1 MYVKKGRYAVARI
14 ELPCGACGKPV
25 LRRMSDLA
33 RNATDRV
40 FCSRVCKR
48 LVGCKPRTGTN
59 VACEVCGT
67 EFYRPA
73 SSKQRYCSY
82 ACHNKAQTKPKVE
95 RFCEVC
101 EKRFWVRP
109 SRLTAN
115 AVRFCGRTC
124 MGQSNWKR
132 PLDWFHNGK
141 PALEN
146 FFGYVVVWEPNHP
159 SAWSGGWVFHHR
171 LVMEKAIG
179 RYLLHSE
186 QVDHINTVKDD
197 NRIENLQ
204 ILSHSEHS
212 KKTVIDRR
220 KRAEQTKRDM
230 EELAEYRRRFG
241 PLVDWMPIA
250 A

>member
-1 MYVKKGRYAVARI
+1 MYVKKGRYIVARI
-14 ELPCGACGKPV
+14 VVPCCSCGKPV
-25 LRRMSDLA
+25 TRRKSEVTKLA
-33 RNATDRV
+33 TGRV
-40 FCSRVCKR
+40 FCSRACKR

-59 VACEVCGT
+59 VACEVCET

-73 SSKQRYCSY
+73 SSEQRYCSY

-95 RFCEVC
+95 RVCEVC
-101 EKRFWVRP
+101 EKTFWVHESYARVQ
-109 SRLTAN
+109 A
-115 AVRFCGRTC
+115 ARFCGRAC

-132 PLDWFHNGK
+132 PLGWFHNGK
-141 PALEN
+141 PALGN

-159 SAWSGGWVFHHR
+159 SAPTGGWVFYHR

-179 RYLLHSE
+179 RYLLPSE

-197 NRIENLQ
+197 NRIDNLQ

-212 KKTVIDRR
+212 KKTVMDRR
-220 KRAEQTKRDM
+220 RRQEQIKRDL